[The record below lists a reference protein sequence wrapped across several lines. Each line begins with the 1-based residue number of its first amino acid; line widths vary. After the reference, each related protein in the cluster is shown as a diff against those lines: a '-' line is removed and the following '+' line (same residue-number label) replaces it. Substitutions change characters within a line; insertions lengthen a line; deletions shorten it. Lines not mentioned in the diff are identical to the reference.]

1 MNKVAALDKTTRADL
16 FNETAARMNLSPVI
30 VEKDFWVCW
39 TLRHVFSIPRICGK
53 VLFKGGTSLS
63 KVFGLIQRFSE
74 DIDLA
79 VDYEMLG
86 FTGDRDPRQDSLSH
100 TKRRGLLDDMMDAC
114 RKWVAGRLIPAL
126 AERFGA
132 VLTGADPWTVEVDR
146 QNQDIVLF
154 QYPPSTGA
162 TLEYIRPAVMLELGT
177 HAEWIPRGD
186 YLVKPYAAD
195 EFPNL
200 FDDAGCPVTA
210 ITAERTFWEKATILH
225 MEYYRP
231 ANKRMPP
238 RCSRHYYD
246 LAMMARASVRASA
259 VADLDLLERVRVHK
273 DLFYHCGWA
282 RYDLARPGTLRLVP
296 PEPRRQA
303 LRQDYQSMQVM
314 FFAEAPML
322 GQLLHTLAEL
332 ETEINAS

>member
-146 QNQDIVLF
+146 QNQDIDGSDVGVH
-154 QYPPSTGA
+154 QTRGHAGA
-162 TLEYIRPAVMLELGT
+162 GHTRRVDPARGLLGETIRCRR
-177 HAEWIPRGD
+177 IPES
-186 YLVKPYAAD
+186 L
-195 EFPNL
+195 
-200 FDDAGCPVTA
+200 
-210 ITAERTFWEKATILH
+210 
-225 MEYYRP
+225 
-231 ANKRMPP
+231 
-238 RCSRHYYD
+238 
-246 LAMMARASVRASA
+246 
-259 VADLDLLERVRVHK
+259 
-273 DLFYHCGWA
+273 
-282 RYDLARPGTLRLVP
+282 
-296 PEPRRQA
+296 
-303 LRQDYQSMQVM
+303 
-314 FFAEAPML
+314 
-322 GQLLHTLAEL
+322 
-332 ETEINAS
+332 